1 MSGNFPLI
9 RHNDFQNWVPETDID
24 GVDAPRNIVSSIK
37 NFDYRHGYIET
48 AGSLESIAL
57 PTNVQTQI
65 TAGYSL
71 LSHIYFTHSTQ
82 GLTSFSVLWKE
93 SATATEKLKCFVN
106 NTELNP
112 DTQNSNVSYSTAPSN
127 INYNV
132 VNDQLKINL
141 NTSATYT
148 DLLNID
154 PVILNLTLV
163 YIDSM
168 VDYVPNDQTVRTY
181 KDIGWYLFPRW
192 LGWNFNDDGIGII
205 NTEVEGSVIEDFA
218 DDNFITGFSY
228 NGTNLSLGTVDG
240 LPTRCIYSEV
250 SNLVSG
256 EWGSFQID
264 DIVNIKT
271 ISFKLW
277 NRGSSVIEL
286 MDNPYSVDIY
296 IEYTDINS
304 VSQREYFHEGMFE
317 ASEFVNGVITIL
329 MGWVLPNGATNAN
342 LVFSIYCPKRFDST
356 ALNSV
361 VAIDDLTINA
371 IDDAI
376 IVGVYRDGQ
385 RGLLGSGTISIYGG
399 GQLFVKLANIDWRI
413 NVYEVYSKISE
424 DGIYYL
430 VNRIEVT
437 ANWILDTNQVVAYLV
452 GFTEEEIED
461 GYPTKTLNFNYNLS
475 ATTRVDNQRNI
486 YSEVAHKNRIYF
498 VNGDY
503 KVYQGHI
510 SSNLGI
516 QSDAFPYDEEVGFGY
531 FEISHQ
537 RINKAVTV
545 SPTND
550 LVIFTDS
557 GIYVY
562 FIEASSAGA
571 FKQLKM
577 LTGSI
582 GLVSVNSLVKSNSG
596 DPKTDGL
603 FWCDENG
610 IYYYGGGINPPV
622 NLLVGSHEKYWR
634 DSISLSDKQNS
645 VGTYYPKLNEFWLV
659 VGSIIFVFEL
669 PYKAFKTYQ
678 LSGNP
683 DEFSLASNTL
693 LYCRIDNLLYSYTF
707 TTRSAAEI
715 ITHYNTGHNPE
726 IRSNPEVAEI
736 EDKILQEIYMVF
748 GDSDTTTVTMYV
760 YVDDI
765 LLGSRIFTTSNNTE
779 KWLMDYGVRFNRIK
793 LKVVTTSGLIRI
805 KEFGCSFV
813 PDFKEQLG
821 R

>member
-1 MSGNFPLI
+1 
-9 RHNDFQNWVPETDID
+9 
-24 GVDAPRNIVSSIK
+24 
-37 NFDYRHGYIET
+37 
-48 AGSLESIAL
+48 
-57 PTNVQTQI
+57 
-65 TAGYSL
+65 
-71 LSHIYFTHSTQ
+71 
-82 GLTSFSVLWKE
+82 
-93 SATATEKLKCFVN
+93 
-106 NTELNP
+106 
-112 DTQNSNVSYSTAPSN
+112 
-127 INYNV
+127 
-132 VNDQLKINL
+132 
-141 NTSATYT
+141 
-148 DLLNID
+148 
-154 PVILNLTLV
+154 
-163 YIDSM
+163 
-168 VDYVPNDQTVRTY
+168 
-181 KDIGWYLFPRW
+181 
-192 LGWNFNDDGIGII
+192 
-205 NTEVEGSVIEDFA
+205 
-218 DDNFITGFSY
+218 
-228 NGTNLSLGTVDG
+228 
-240 LPTRCIYSEV
+240 
-250 SNLVSG
+250 
-256 EWGSFQID
+256 
-264 DIVNIKT
+264 
-271 ISFKLW
+271 
-277 NRGSSVIEL
+277 
-286 MDNPYSVDIY
+286 
-296 IEYTDINS
+296 
-304 VSQREYFHEGMFE
+304 
-317 ASEFVNGVITIL
+317 
-329 MGWVLPNGATNAN
+329 
-342 LVFSIYCPKRFDST
+342 
-356 ALNSV
+356 
-361 VAIDDLTINA
+361 
-371 IDDAI
+371 
-376 IVGVYRDGQ
+376 
-385 RGLLGSGTISIYGG
+385 
-399 GQLFVKLANIDWRI
+399 
-413 NVYEVYSKISE
+413 
-424 DGIYYL
+424 
-430 VNRIEVT
+430 
-437 ANWILDTNQVVAYLV
+437 
-452 GFTEEEIED
+452 
-461 GYPTKTLNFNYNLS
+461 
-475 ATTRVDNQRNI
+475 
-486 YSEVAHKNRIYF
+486 
-498 VNGDY
+498 
-503 KVYQGHI
+503 
-510 SSNLGI
+510 
-516 QSDAFPYDEEVGFGY
+516 
-531 FEISHQ
+531 
-537 RINKAVTV
+537 
-545 SPTND
+545 
-550 LVIFTDS
+550 
-557 GIYVY
+557 VY

>member
-1 MSGNFPLI
+1 MGGNFPLI

-48 AGSLESIAL
+48 AGSLKSIAL

-141 NTSATYT
+141 NTTATYT
-148 DLLNID
+148 TLSKS
-154 PVILNLTLV
+154 VILNFTLI
-163 YIDSM
+163 YLRAKYYYTALGGPYGRAM
-168 VDYVPNDQTVRTY
+168 
-181 KDIGWYLFPRW
+181 GWYLFPRW
-192 LGWNFNDDGIGII
+192 LGWNYATTIVANTGYDDTVWSFDSDVNSYSGTGVYALSGPASLPVTIGTFPIPISGGRSMGLGYGGDKEFVVTTFYNITHLSFRWALLNPGASTPVSGDSLTITIDDGAGNII
-205 NTEVEGSVIEDFA
+205 
-218 DDNFITGFSY
+218 
-228 NGTNLSLGTVDG
+228 
-240 LPTRCIYSEV
+240 
-250 SNLVSG
+250 
-256 EWGSFQID
+256 FQD
-264 DIVNIKT
+264 V
-271 ISFKLW
+271 
-277 NRGSSVIEL
+277 
-286 MDNPYSVDIY
+286 VDIY
-296 IEYTDINS
+296 TDRTVGEIYTYTANIPEGGEKYLNLRINS
-304 VSQREYFHEGMFE
+304 TSGIIMVDTFTISYK
-317 ASEFVNGVITIL
+317 GVTDY
-329 MGWVLPNGATNAN
+329 V
-342 LVFSIYCPKRFDST
+342 
-356 ALNSV
+356 
-361 VAIDDLTINA
+361 
-371 IDDAI
+371 
-376 IVGVYRDGQ
+376 IVGKYFDGQ
-385 RGLLGSGTISIYGG
+385 RALLKVGDSDNPINFEDFQILKSE
-399 GQLFVKLANIDWRI
+399 IDWRLD
-413 NVYEVYSKISE
+413 YFEVYLKDSDSE
-424 DGIYYL
+424 LYYL
-430 VNRIEVT
+430 AGTTDGTGVWGDDSSYI
-437 ANWILDTNQVVAYLV
+437 AGSIDLDLT
-452 GFTEEEIED
+452 T
-461 GYPTKTLNFNYNLS
+461 TTLNFNYNLP

-486 YSEVAHKNRIYF
+486 HSEVSHKNRIYF

-765 LLGSRIFTTSNNTE
+765 LLGSRIFATSNNTE
-779 KWLMDYGVRFNRIK
+779 KWLMDCGIRFNRIK